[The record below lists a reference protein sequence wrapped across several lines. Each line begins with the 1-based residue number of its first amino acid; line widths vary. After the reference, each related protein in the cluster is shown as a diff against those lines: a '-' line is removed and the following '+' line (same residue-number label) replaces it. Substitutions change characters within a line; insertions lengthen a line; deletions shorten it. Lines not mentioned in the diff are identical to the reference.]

1 MKLNDST
8 ILRFFHLN
16 IDAKD
21 VARFQEVGKKN
32 MTTSIKKE
40 PGTLF
45 MALTNDDSP
54 KTSNYVLE
62 CYRDESSYE
71 IHASSPQFKEFSNVA
86 KNTVI
91 GREVFE
97 LTPQI
102 ILTKDEPLRVA
113 GQNDYYVRILKL
125 TLVDEDLKKF
135 GAALREEVSQ
145 SMEKVPGLKGVLAGN
160 FFDVENEWRIFEIFD
175 SKVAAKQYSQSSQYA
190 NFEKQ
195 VHDMIYSREAID
207 LNPDII
213 VDQGKLE
220 Y

>member
-1 MKLNDST
+1 M
-8 ILRFFHLN
+8 
-16 IDAKD
+16 
-21 VARFQEVGKKN
+21 
-32 MTTSIKKE
+32 
-40 PGTLF
+40 
-45 MALTNDDSP
+45 
-54 KTSNYVLE
+54 
-62 CYRDESSYE
+62 
-71 IHASSPQFKEFSNVA
+71 
-86 KNTVI
+86 
-91 GREVFE
+91 FE